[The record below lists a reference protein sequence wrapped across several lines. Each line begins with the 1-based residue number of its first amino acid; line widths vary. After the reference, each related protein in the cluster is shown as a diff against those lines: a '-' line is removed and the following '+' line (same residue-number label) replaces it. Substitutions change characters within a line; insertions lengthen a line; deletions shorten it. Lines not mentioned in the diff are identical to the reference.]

1 MNSMAITREVEK
13 ASTVNGMCAVG
24 SPANWPWHRCMVRR
38 SIVKSSSRFRLRS
51 NSRASDRG
59 L

>member
-1 MNSMAITREVEK
+1 MNSMAITRAVEY
-13 ASTVNGMCAVG
+13 SSIVNGICAVG
-24 SPANWPWHRCMVRR
+24 SSWNWLAVRCMVRR

-51 NSRASDRG
+51 NSRASASG